1 MNYQSKL
8 IKEYEDSGYMVVKL
22 IRCNINGM
30 PDLMILKDG
39 VTEFIEVKEA
49 NDTLKPLQRLRIKQ
63 LQKKGFSACC
73 MQEGKGVIY

>member
-1 MNYQSKL
+1 MSYQSKL

-30 PDLMILKDG
+30 PDLMVLKDG
-39 VTEFIEVKEA
+39 VAEFIEVKEA
-49 NDTLKPLQRLRIKQ
+49 NDTLSPLQRLRIQQ
-63 LQKKGFSACC
+63 LRRKGFSACC

>member
-1 MNYQSKL
+1 MSYQSKL

-30 PDLMILKDG
+30 PDLMVLKNG
-39 VTEFIEVKEA
+39 IAEFIEVKEA
-49 NDTLKPLQRLRIKQ
+49 NDTLKPLQRLRIQQ
-63 LQKKGFSACC
+63 LRRKGFSACC